1 MKIQKIV
8 YLPREILESEIVTTI
23 NHDLPGNEK
32 ELFCKW
38 PGINPVFT
46 AARAASRDS
55 GMHHAWL
62 IYAEIDEHLFEMTL
76 PGFSAD
82 DARFIFIGSVLEH
95 GWETVPRDEDVA
107 YLYGEYRDGDL
118 KSVLKYDGKIRR
130 YTMRNHLMPNIN
142 RRFTRFVILFPDLIS
157 FIEEGNSNFPRQ
169 CYVVSQVAAR
179 IAGSAADIHTI
190 ARLNN
195 VPLNEMDDYIA
206 LMEKIAG
213 KEIVLPQGR
222 FQMEP
227 LHWPILRV

>member
-1 MKIQKIV
+1 MKIQKIIHFPSGISQGEV
-8 YLPREILESEIVTTI
+8 LEALRR
-23 NHDLPGNEK
+23 DLPGDEK

-38 PGINPVFT
+38 EGINPVFSVD
-46 AARAASRDS
+46 RAATRDRDTQK
-55 GMHHAWL
+55 AYL
-62 IYAEIDEHLFEMTL
+62 VCAEIDNHLLESKL
-76 PGFSAD
+76 PGFSTED
-82 DARFIFIGSVLEH
+82 TRFIFIGSVLEH

-130 YTMRNHLMPNIN
+130 YAMRNQLMPNIN

-169 CYVVSQVAAR
+169 CYVINQIATRVAGR
-179 IAGSAADIHTI
+179 IDDIHTL

-195 VPLNEMDDYIA
+195 VTLNEMDDYIT

-213 KEIVLPQGR
+213 KEIILSQGR

>member
-8 YLPREILESEIVTTI
+8 YLSKEIPKSEIIATI
-23 NHDLPGNEK
+23 TRELPVDEK
-32 ELFCKW
+32 ELFFKW
-38 PGINPVFT
+38 PGMNPDFT
-46 AARAASRDS
+46 ALRAASRDS
-55 GMHHAWL
+55 DAQHAWL
-62 IYAEIDEHLFEMTL
+62 VYAEIEEANFETIL
-76 PGFSAD
+76 PDFSRE
-82 DARFIFIGSVLEH
+82 DAHFIFIGSVLEH
-95 GWETVPRDEDVA
+95 GWETVPLDKNVA

-142 RRFTRFVILFPDLIS
+142 RRFRRFVILFPDLIS

-169 CYVVSQVAAR
+169 CYVISQVAAR
-179 IAGSAADIHTI
+179 IAGRVDDIDTI

-195 VPLNEMDDYIA
+195 VSLHTPDDYIT

-213 KEIVLPQGR
+213 NKIRLSHGI

-227 LHWPILRV
+227 LHWPILRK